1 MASERGLGVGS
12 ELERWAGSSDQ
23 YAFEIFLMELLNSVS
38 THFLL
43 LVFVT
48 DRGGRSSP
56 LIFLFLGVEVL
67 VLALIALTEYS
78 RMAGQDTIRLAGRGV
93 RIDTVRTDQALL
105 G

>member
-1 MASERGLGVGS
+1 
-12 ELERWAGSSDQ
+12 
-23 YAFEIFLMELLNSVS
+23 MELLNSAS

-56 LIFLFLGVEVL
+56 LTFLFLGVEFL
-67 VLALIALTEYS
+67 VLELMTTGNS
-78 RMAGQDTIRLAGRGV
+78 RMGGQGTIRLAGQGV
-93 RIDTVRTDQALL
+93 RVDTVRTDQALL

>member
-1 MASERGLGVGS
+1 MH
-12 ELERWAGSSDQ
+12 Q
-23 YAFEIFLMELLNSVS
+23 YAFGIQVMELLNSLS

-67 VLALIALTEYS
+67 VLALITLTGYS
-78 RMAGQDTIRLAGRGV
+78 RMAGQDTIRLAGQGV
-93 RIDTVRTDQALL
+93 RVDTVRTD
-105 G
+105 